1 MSRPKFAGLGNET
14 EVNNNH
20 SAWQMEIKEKGNYV
34 YLVWTINNNIGY
46 VFNYSY
52 TNMGNNDPDKYLTD
66 FKHILRT
73 VAFSHN
79 ELH

>member
-1 MSRPKFAGLGNET
+1 
-14 EVNNNH
+14 
-20 SAWQMEIKEKGNYV
+20 MEIKEKGNYD

-46 VFNYSY
+46 VFTYSY
-52 TNMGNNDPDKYLTD
+52 TNMGNNDPDKYLAD